1 MMNNM
6 ISINRSAKHDYTVIE
21 EIKCGI
27 VLKGWEVKGL
37 IQHGSS
43 LKQAYV
49 EITNGEVFIRNLTIM
64 PTVNTC
70 SHTKPKPNADR
81 KLLLTKKQIG
91 KLIGEVQVIGNTLIP
106 LSIERVGSLIKVNI
120 ALAKGKKKFDKRN
133 DLKDAEWKR
142 KQNKIFKKAL

>member
-1 MMNNM
+1 MNKV
-6 ISINRSAKHDYTVIE
+6 ISVNRSARHDYFVVE

-37 IQHGSS
+37 IQNGCS

-49 EITNGEVFIRNLTIM
+49 TIHDGEVYLRNLTIM

-70 SHTKPKPNADR
+70 SHIKPIPDADR

-106 LSIERVGSLIKVNI
+106 LSVERVGSLIKVNI
-120 ALAKGKKKFDKRN
+120 ALAKGKKNYDKRN
-133 DLKDAEWKR
+133 DLKNAEWKR
-142 KQNKIFKKAL
+142 KQEKILKRAL